1 MAHDPTFDDVTL
13 RSGTD
18 SIREVDAKKGLTF
31 YVGGQTIAGYVLR
44 IRDDGAVVEVRNQT
58 NSCIAIRMDR
68 VDAIAAS

>member
-1 MAHDPTFDDVTL
+1 MLLETFKEL
-13 RSGTD
+13 LEQSQ
-18 SIREVDAKKGLTF
+18 EAKKGLTF

>member
-1 MAHDPTFDDVTL
+1 MLLEAFKEL
-13 RSGTD
+13 LEQSQ
-18 SIREVDAKKGLTF
+18 EAKKGLTF
-31 YVGGQTIAGYVLR
+31 YVGAQTIAGYVLR